1 MVTSHNSS
9 TLLTCRVSWKGN
21 YITKI
26 YDVCNLFSHAKKVVH
41 EGAEGSILKDI
52 LHWLLIKQKV
62 LSWHAQQK
70 VVPFL
75 LWYVKKYL
83 WLLDRDSSFDDWF
96 SVYLFHGKII
106 AFVIFTLLIFCGPT
120 TDVAII
126 LMPQLRQD
134 TVFTL
139 LASHLQ
145 LLRKILL
152 TDAQNHCV
160 YNRAKFKISALL

>member
-1 MVTSHNSS
+1 MLKKLYMKEQRETFWRILYTGCSLNRKFSHDMHSKKQ
-9 TLLTCRVSWKGN
+9 C
-21 YITKI
+21 
-26 YDVCNLFSHAKKVVH
+26 LFSCDMWKNTSGFWT
-41 EGAEGSILKDI
+41 EN
-52 LHWLLIKQKV
+52 
-62 LSWHAQQK
+62 
-70 VVPFL
+70 
-75 LWYVKKYL
+75 
-83 WLLDRDSSFDDWF
+83 SSFDDWF

-106 AFVIFTLLIFCGPT
+106 AFVIFTLLIYRGPIT
-120 TDVAII
+120 EVVII

-160 YNRAKFKISALL
+160 YNGAEFKISALLLQYLTFTSKAPNSVARQLPSKPVSLKSFLPTWL